1 MRSLCGV
8 QPIQEFG
15 EVISVL
21 LGAGRCKILLQGT
34 EETQRNEDTHLVL
47 LTAFTSFGFM
57 ILLLVFCSISILDT
71 RKTKQEIQV
80 VEEIPWHW
88 VCP

>member
-1 MRSLCGV
+1 MRSLRGV

-21 LGAGRCKILLQGT
+21 LGAERRKILLQGT